1 MGGGGGGGAML
12 DQCLGMVV
20 SLSISNSDHV
30 RTNRSIIDLN
40 KPTLFRTNHN

>member
-1 MGGGGGGGAML
+1 ML
-12 DQCLGMVV
+12 DQCLGIVM

-30 RTNRSIIDLN
+30 RTKRIADLN